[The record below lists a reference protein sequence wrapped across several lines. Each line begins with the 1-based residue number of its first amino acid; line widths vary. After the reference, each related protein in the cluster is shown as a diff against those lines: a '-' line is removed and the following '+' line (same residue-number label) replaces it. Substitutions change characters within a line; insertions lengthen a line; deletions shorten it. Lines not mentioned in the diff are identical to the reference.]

1 MVKKL
6 VSVAA
11 LWLALAAL
19 VFIYTD
25 RDEYTW
31 RYEEDILSQI
41 LIGSE
46 EADRSEQHAQ
56 DAMAKEQQAAQART
70 EAGLWGTGTYDVEP
84 FLPAQ
89 GENGGLN
96 LPWGDYDVTVQYDSP
111 VDMEL
116 RAVSAGRQTFIQD
129 GAWRFSAGAGTSV
142 CRFTLTDS
150 TSGLFI
156 AGDPAEGAEIRSIT
170 VHKVG
175 AGIFSADLAAYAAL
189 LGAVLTVLLVLSWD
203 TSARGRMRRRDAL
216 MVLGAAAFSCMPLLW
231 SGVFDGHDML
241 FHLNRI
247 EGIASG
253 LRCGQF
259 PVRIHAS
266 TLLGYGYAA
275 SEFYPEL
282 FLYIPAILRN
292 MGVSLCASVRV
303 FEAGINLLAA
313 LSCYVS
319 AKAIFGSRRTAVG
332 ASVLYTLCVYR
343 LVNLYTRA
351 TLGESLAMI
360 FFPLIIWSLYEVL
373 RRDDGKWPL
382 LALGMTGVCMSHL
395 LSTLFSA
402 LFCAIAA
409 AFCLP
414 KLMREKRRFLA
425 ILKAAAIT
433 ALCCVWFYVPMMQYS
448 GDGVSTSV
456 VLDAQENVLQPGGFF
471 VAFAGD
477 MNADIPE
484 DFAYTIGVV
493 PGLALLVGC
502 VLLLVRRYAQGKAAM
517 DGKDRAALAL
527 CALGAVALI
536 GATNAFP
543 WELVCSLRRPFSTF
557 FKQIQF
563 PWRLVGVAVPM
574 MSMAA
579 AWGYLKDDRH
589 ASAGAA
595 VIVALCAACSGY
607 TMQCMVQRTP
617 VLDKETFTDT
627 RISQFEYTYVGTE
640 KTALKPGDIRV
651 GGAEGA
657 YSVLE
662 MAKHGTNL
670 TAVIEMEGGAYIEFP
685 LLYYPGYQATVNGIP
700 CKVARGTNNMLRVY
714 GTASGQTA
722 TVDISFKP
730 PMAWI
735 AAQGIS
741 LLGLLLLLLS
751 LRRMKRA

>member
-1 MVKKL
+1 MAKKL
-6 VSVAA
+6 ASVAA

-25 RDEYTW
+25 RNEYTW
-31 RYEEDILSQI
+31 RYEEETLDQI
-41 LIGSE
+41 LIGGE
-46 EADRSEQHAQ
+46 EAERNEQRYQ

-89 GENGGLN
+89 GEDGGLN
-96 LPWGDYDVTVQYDSP
+96 LPWGDYDVTVEYDSP
-111 VDMEL
+111 ADMEL
-116 RAVSAGRQTFIQD
+116 RAVSAGCQTFIQN
-129 GAWRFSAGAGTSV
+129 GAWRLAAGEEKAV

-150 TSGLFI
+150 TSGLLI

-175 AGIFSADLAAYAAL
+175 TGIFSADLAVYAAL

-231 SGVFDGHDML
+231 GGVFDGHDML

-395 LSTLFSA
+395 LSTLFSV

-409 AFCLP
+409 AFSLP

-433 ALCCVWFYVPMMQYS
+433 VLCCVWFYVPMMQYS

-493 PGLALLVGC
+493 PGLALLIGC
-502 VLLLVRRYAQGKAAM
+502 ALLLVRRYAQGKAAM
-517 DGKDRAALAL
+517 DGKDRVALAL
-527 CALGAVALI
+527 GALGVVALL

-543 WELVCSLRRPFSTF
+543 WEWVCSLRRPFSTF

-563 PWRLVGVAVPM
+563 PWRLVGVAVPLL
-574 MSMAA
+574 SMAA

-595 VIVALCAACSGY
+595 VIVALCVACSGY
-607 TMQCMVQRTP
+607 TMQGMVQRTP

-662 MAKHGTNL
+662 MTKCGTNL
-670 TAVIEMEGGAYIEFP
+670 TATIAMDGGTYIEFP
-685 LLYYPGYQATVNGIP
+685 LLYYPGYQAAVDGIP
-700 CKVARGTNNMLRVY
+700 CTVARGTNNMLRVY

-722 TVDISFKP
+722 KVDISFKP

-735 AAQGIS
+735 AAQGVS
-741 LLGLLLLLLS
+741 LLGLALLILS
-751 LRRMKRA
+751 LRRMKKE

>member
-1 MVKKL
+1 MAKKL

-31 RYEEDILSQI
+31 RYEEDTLSQI
-41 LIGSE
+41 LISGE
-46 EADRSEQHAQ
+46 EAEKNEQRYQ

-96 LPWGDYDVTVQYDSP
+96 LPWGDYDVTVEFDSP
-111 VDMEL
+111 ADMEL

-129 GAWRFSAGAGTSV
+129 GVWRLAAGAGTSA

-150 TSGLFI
+150 TSGLLI
-156 AGDPAEGAEIRSIT
+156 AGDLAEGAEIQSIT

-175 AGIFSADLAAYAAL
+175 AGIFSADLTAYAAL

-203 TSARGRMRRRDAL
+203 TSARGRMRRRNAL

-231 SGVFDGHDML
+231 GGVFDGHDML

-319 AKAIFGSRRTAVG
+319 AKAVFDSRRTAVG

-395 LSTLFSA
+395 LSTLFSV

-409 AFCLP
+409 VFSLP
-414 KLMREKRRFLA
+414 KLMREKRRFLS

-433 ALCCVWFYVPMMQYS
+433 VLCCVWFYVPMMQYS

-502 VLLLVRRYAQGKAAM
+502 ALLLVRRYAQGKAAM

-640 KTALKPGDIRV
+640 KTALKSGDIRV

-662 MAKHGTNL
+662 MTKRGTNL
-670 TAVIEMEGGAYIEFP
+670 TAVIEMDGGAYIEFP

-700 CKVARGTNNMLRVY
+700 CKVARGTNNTLRVY

-722 TVDISFKP
+722 KVDISFKP

-735 AAQGIS
+735 AAQGVS
-741 LLGLLLLLLS
+741 LLGLALLILS
-751 LRRMKRA
+751 LRRMKKA

>member
-1 MVKKL
+1 MAKKL

-31 RYEEDILSQI
+31 RYEEDTLSQI
-41 LIGSE
+41 LIGGE
-46 EADRSEQHAQ
+46 EAERNEQRYQ

-89 GENGGLN
+89 GEDGGLN
-96 LPWGDYDVTVQYDSP
+96 LPWGDYDVTVEYDSP
-111 VDMEL
+111 ADMEL
-116 RAVSAGRQTFIQD
+116 RAVSAGRQTFIQN
-129 GAWRFSAGAGTSV
+129 GAWRLAAGEEKAV

-150 TSGLFI
+150 TSGLLI

-409 AFCLP
+409 AFSLP
-414 KLMREKRRFLA
+414 KLMREKRRFLS

-433 ALCCVWFYVPMMQYS
+433 VLCCVWFYVPMMQYS

-502 VLLLVRRYAQGKAAM
+502 ALLLVRRYAQGKAAM

-536 GATNAFP
+536 SATDAFP

-595 VIVALCAACSGY
+595 VIVALCVACSGY

-662 MAKHGTNL
+662 MTKRGTNL
-670 TAVIEMEGGAYIEFP
+670 TATIAMDGGTYIEFP
-685 LLYYPGYQATVNGIP
+685 MLYYPGYQAAVDGIP
-700 CKVARGTNNMLRVY
+700 CTVARGTNNMLRVY

-722 TVDISFKP
+722 KVDISFKP

-735 AAQGIS
+735 AAQGVS
-741 LLGLLLLLLS
+741 LLGLALLILS
-751 LRRMKRA
+751 LRRMKKA

>member
-1 MVKKL
+1 MAKKL
-6 VSVAA
+6 ASVAA

-25 RDEYTW
+25 RNEYTW
-31 RYEEDILSQI
+31 RYEEETLDQI
-41 LIGSE
+41 LIGGE
-46 EADRSEQHAQ
+46 EAERNEQRYQ

-89 GENGGLN
+89 GEDGGLN
-96 LPWGDYDVTVQYDSP
+96 LPWGDYDVTVEYDSP
-111 VDMEL
+111 ADMEL
-116 RAVSAGRQTFIQD
+116 RAVSAGRQTFIQN
-129 GAWRFSAGAGTSV
+129 GAWRLAAGAGTSV

-150 TSGLFI
+150 TSGLLI

-175 AGIFSADLAAYAAL
+175 AGIFSADLAVYAAL

-231 SGVFDGHDML
+231 GGVFDGHDML

-319 AKAIFGSRRTAVG
+319 AKAVFDSRRTAVG

-395 LSTLFSA
+395 LSTLFSV

-409 AFCLP
+409 AFSLP

-433 ALCCVWFYVPMMQYS
+433 VLCCVWFYVPMMQYS

-502 VLLLVRRYAQGKAAM
+502 ALLLVRRYAQGKAAM
-517 DGKDRAALAL
+517 EGKDRVALAL
-527 CALGAVALI
+527 GALGVVALL

-543 WELVCSLRRPFSTF
+543 WEWVCSLRRPFSTF

-563 PWRLVGVAVPM
+563 PWRLVGVAVPLL
-574 MSMAA
+574 SMAA

-662 MAKHGTNL
+662 MTKRGTNL
-670 TAVIEMEGGAYIEFP
+670 TATIAMDGGTYIEFP
-685 LLYYPGYQATVNGIP
+685 LLYYPGYQATVDGIP
-700 CKVARGTNNMLRVY
+700 CTVARGTNNMLRVY
-714 GTASGQTA
+714 GTATGQTA

-735 AAQGIS
+735 AAQGVS
-741 LLGLLLLLLS
+741 LLGLALLILS
-751 LRRMKRA
+751 LRRMKKA